1 MRYTEGGGGTMSTR
15 ALVATD
21 LSDASMMMV
30 ENLSLL
36 HDFQVESIILLQC
49 YEYPQVADELYPVY
63 TDLQKETLQRQEEL
77 LRERGFTIKVETS
90 FGHAKQEIRR
100 IAAEQDV
107 SLIVVGSQGR
117 SLLGGAFLGGVAF
130 EVMLHTPRPL
140 LIYRLLV
147 DKMATLRPSPVH
159 PDGILSHPLFAVDF
173 SSANRKAFDHFL
185 LMVSTQ
191 RCRKVTLAHVV
202 DPVKDLD
209 EELKTIA
216 RQRLTALEDEVR
228 SVGVPEVESMVL
240 SGHAHKKLLEVIDTD
255 AISLAVLGTVGH
267 TFLHEVFAGSVSQ
280 YVARHAGKPVYLI
293 PQMD

>member
-1 MRYTEGGGGTMSTR
+1 MSTR

-63 TDLQKETLQRQEEL
+63 TDMQKETLQRQEEL

-147 DKMATLRPSPVH
+147 DTKGSLKPSPVH
-159 PDGILSHPLFAVDF
+159 SLGILYHPLFAVDF
-173 SSANRKAFDHFL
+173 SSANRRAFDQFL

-191 RCRKVTLAHVV
+191 ECRKVTLAHVI
-202 DPVKDLD
+202 DPMKDLD

-216 RQRLTALEDEVR
+216 RQRLTAMEDEVR
-228 SVGVPEVESMVL
+228 SVGVADVTSLVL
-240 SGHAHKKLLEVIDTD
+240 EGHAHKKLLEAVDSHE
-255 AISLAVLGTVGH
+255 ISLAVLGTVGH
-267 TFLHEVFAGSVSQ
+267 TFFREVFAGSVSQ